1 MKIFQNK
8 FFIICLTV
16 AVVMAAVPTTFAAM
30 GYRSLARN
38 IVMTVT
44 SPLRWCVN
52 AVGNAVEG
60 YGKYF
65 GTIDALWEENAALK
79 EENVSLE
86 ERLEEAE
93 RLEKENERLRDY
105 LGMKQENPSFTL
117 EMAAVISRESGNY
130 ATVLTL
136 NRGSIHGIEQNM
148 AVVVKEGIVGYV
160 CEVGINWCKVSTVIE
175 TASSVG
181 AYIPRS
187 GARGIVSGDFN
198 MKNNG
203 TCKFSYV
210 EGNEDI
216 AVGDKIYSSGIGSV
230 YPADLLIGE
239 VVEIGQDEY
248 NRMVVATVK
257 PAADFASLDWVMI
270 VTGYESSAG

>member
-210 EGNEDI
+210 
-216 AVGDKIYSSGIGSV
+216 
-230 YPADLLIGE
+230 
-239 VVEIGQDEY
+239 VEMRTLRWGT
-248 NRMVVATVK
+248 RST
-257 PAADFASLDWVMI
+257 PAALEAFTRRI
-270 VTGYESSAG
+270 F